1 MYFYVRT
8 PDKLSP
14 DVKDALH
21 IIQGDSSDTVA
32 VFNAVKQAQPD
43 SIIVASAHVRQS
55 QHRPLNAA
63 TVPAMVKALEEMNS
77 ITTCR
82 LLFLSGLLVAPRDE
96 PLGLFMRAVRYVL
109 VSWIKNWAAI
119 EDNTDTTNY
128 LLYGANKTGLPF
140 TIVRMGAVAEE
151 PSKGPLIPVNYMPK
165 GTIAFDDME
174 LFLVKLAHGELR
186 AETVGKAIP
195 AFYPK

>member
-1 MYFYVRT
+1 MKYAIQRKDEVYVYVRT
-8 PDKLSP
+8 PDRLSP

-21 IIQGDSSDTVA
+21 IIQGDLSDTVA

-63 TVPAMVKALEEMNS
+63 VVPAMVKALEEMNS

-82 LLFLSGLLVAPRDE
+82 FLFLSGLFVAPRDE

-119 EDNTDTTNY
+119 EDNTNTTNY
-128 LLYGANKTGLPF
+128 LLYDASKTGLPF

-151 PSKGPLIPVNYMPK
+151 PQ
-165 GTIAFDDME
+165 
-174 LFLVKLAHGELR
+174 
-186 AETVGKAIP
+186 
-195 AFYPK
+195 